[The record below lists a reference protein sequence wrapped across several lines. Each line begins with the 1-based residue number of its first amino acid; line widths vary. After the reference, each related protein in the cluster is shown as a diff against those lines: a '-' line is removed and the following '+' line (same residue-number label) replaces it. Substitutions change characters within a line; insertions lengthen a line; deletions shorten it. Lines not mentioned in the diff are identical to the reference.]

1 MVYTDAVRGVEGGP
15 EPEVLGLARH
25 LALGHARVAGPR
37 DGVQGAGGPGQRGA
51 ERGEEVEEAP
61 GDDHVVVAANY
72 GRHHAAAV
80 THSSQAR
87 VNLAEQEIIF
97 STTNKRPPF
106 LVNN

>member
-1 MVYTDAVRGVEGGP
+1 MEYTDAVRGVERGP

-61 GDDHVVVAANY
+61 GDDHVVVAAHY
-72 GRHHAAAV
+72 GRHHAGPV
-80 THSSQAR
+80 PHPSQAR
-87 VNLAEQEIIF
+87 MHLEGEKVCLLLLFCEVPI
-97 STTNKRPPF
+97 
-106 LVNN
+106 

>member
-1 MVYTDAVRGVEGGP
+1 MEYTDAVRGVECGP

-61 GDDHVVVAANY
+61 GDDHVVVAAHY
-72 GRHHAAAV
+72 GRHHAGPV
-80 THSSQAR
+80 TPPSQAWMHLEGEK
-87 VNLAEQEIIF
+87 VCLLL
-97 STTNKRPPF
+97 F
-106 LVNN
+106 LKFQFK